1 MKGAK
6 LAPKRSQLGGAPLVL
21 PVAVAADVVV
31 TPVTVGVVSLS
42 ELDAFPR
49 IELAK
54 EHTSRMLFTSDGRS
68 VVFRT
73 AVWFVFSKQS
83 THCGKTDWKVS
94 VQEHLITA
102 MNALGLKRTVV
113 TLAKAVE
120 AAAQEL
126 MLG

>member
-1 MKGAK
+1 MKA
-6 LAPKRSQLGGAPLVL
+6 RRAPLVL

-49 IELAK
+49 IALAK

-68 VVFRT
+68 VVFRM
-73 AVWFVFSKQS
+73 AVWFS
-83 THCGKTDWKVS
+83 THCGKTDWKVDVS
-94 VQEHLITA
+94 
-102 MNALGLKRTVV
+102 
-113 TLAKAVE
+113 KAVE